1 MDRRVEVDTMGR
13 ISREVMFMGM
23 ARLAS
28 QRATCHRLNVGAI
41 VTREN
46 NPISVGWNGAEAG
59 APHCAGNDCPGIV
72 PGNCGTLH
80 AEANAIKKADLIM
93 GVNGSGRSPQV
104 DLYTTDSPC
113 PTCCALILNSRLY
126 IRRIFYEKPYRVIDH
141 LNMFRDLY
149 VDPEYPNDR
158 RDRKTDVYLVTPAG
172 YIVNHFTREVVEL
185 P

>member
-1 MDRRVEVDTMGR
+1 MGR
-13 ISREVMFMGM
+13 ISRQVMFMEM
-23 ARLAS
+23 ARVAS
-28 QRATCHRLNVGAI
+28 KRATCHRLNVGAI

-80 AEANAIKKADLIM
+80 AEANAIIKADLIM
-93 GVNGSGRSPQV
+93 GLNNAGHSPQV

-113 PTCCALILNSRLY
+113 PECCLLIMNSRLY
-126 IRRIFYEKPYRVIDH
+126 VKRIFYEKPYRILDH
-141 LNMFRDLY
+141 LNMFS
-149 VDPEYPNDR
+149 VEYPCPENYGIR
-158 RDRKTDVYLVTPAG
+158 VMRKTEIYLVTPAG
-172 YIVNHFTREVVEL
+172 YIVDHFTREVVDL